1 MQTRRDPPPGTV
13 YPPSGPGVQVR
24 RRVPGP
30 PASRSA
36 PLHRTG
42 DAVWVCPGDP
52 GRCRPVP
59 RSSSHPLTARR
70 RRADPSAAGTPPLTS
85 ARRPALEATAALR
98 AHRQASG
105 ERRRRRSGGETIP
118 APPAPPRP
126 RRPGHSP
133 RRHSQTAPIV
143 RPPPRPAPLRPAG
156 GHPPPPLG
164 RGPLARVAAAGL
176 GRSGAGPSPSPPPRH
191 SGAGLAPP
199 GAVRA
204 EVEPA
209 WPGWPRGWTSSR
221 HGGMAPA
228 RVMGPDG
235 TLATTARALRSHRW
249 R

>member
-1 MQTRRDPPPGTV
+1 MPAARGARRNLPPPAPPARSAPGVHPPRSAFFKGHPFPPRPFPSPKMLWRQTRRRCMCKRAGTHLPGRRI
-13 YPPSGPGVQVR
+13 PPSGPGVQVR

-105 ERRRRRSGGETIP
+105 ERRRRSGGETVP
-118 APPAPPRP
+118 APPAP
-126 RRPGHSP
+126 
-133 RRHSQTAPIV
+133 
-143 RPPPRPAPLRPAG
+143 LR
-156 GHPPPPLG
+156 
-164 RGPLARVAAAGL
+164 
-176 GRSGAGPSPSPPPRH
+176 S
-191 SGAGLAPP
+191 
-199 GAVRA
+199 
-204 EVEPA
+204 
-209 WPGWPRGWTSSR
+209 
-221 HGGMAPA
+221 APA
-228 RVMGPDG
+228 
-235 TLATTARALRSHRW
+235 THRGVT